1 MSQAHTARTQRKP
14 KFLIVFLKELRETIR
29 DPRALGLLA
38 LFIALSPVLIG
49 FALNMLIDRSSRP
62 EREGIEVTV
71 IGATQA
77 PNLMALLKTRN
88 VTVTNIERMSEEQI
102 GDVLHTRKAVAVLRL
117 PDSFGKNYQDMRP
130 APIEL
135 WFDSAQD
142 TSGKRR
148 EVELMLAEYSSNIA
162 GARLLAHGVSPAVLN
177 PIQLQKYDAGTAASR
192 SALII
197 GTMLG
202 TFFIPAFALSL
213 SASIDSTAGER
224 ERRSLEILLAQPA
237 RALDLITGK
246 WLAASTLAAVG
257 ITLELLCAHGV
268 LSWLPLEE
276 IGISWRISTG
286 EILMVSLL
294 SVPLSL
300 FAAALQ
306 MALAMNARSFKEAQT
321 VLSFVLMIP
330 MIPMILVPM
339 LGLKTGDWM
348 YFVPVLANQTLL
360 GELAKGQGITMLTAF
375 ATFFSSLIPALLA
388 VAFGAWR
395 MKSEHYVLS
404 V

>member
-1 MSQAHTARTQRKP
+1 MTPATTAPTRRKP
-14 KFLIVFLKELRETIR
+14 KFLIVFLKELRETLR

-71 IGATQA
+71 SGAAYA
-77 PNLMALLKTRN
+77 PNLMALLKQRK
-88 VTVTNIERMSEEQI
+88 VTVTPIERMTDEQI
-102 GDVLHTRKAVAVLRL
+102 GDALRTRKAVAVLRL
-117 PDSFGKNYQDMRP
+117 PDTFSKNYQDMRP
-130 APIEL
+130 AQIEL
-135 WFDSAQD
+135 WYDSAQD

-148 EVELMLAEYSSNIA
+148 EVELLLAEYSSSIA
-162 GARLLAHGVSPAVLN
+162 GARLLAHGVSPAVLS
-177 PIQLQKYDAGTAASR
+177 PIQLQKYDSGTAASR
-192 SALII
+192 SALIL

-237 RALDLITGK
+237 RAIDLITGK

-257 ITLELLCAHGV
+257 ITLELLCAHAV

-321 VLSFVLMIP
+321 VLSFVLLIP
-330 MIPMILVPM
+330 MVPMMLVPM
-339 LGLKTGDWM
+339 LSLKTGNWM
-348 YFVPVLANQTLL
+348 YFVPVLSNQTLL
-360 GELAKGQGITMLTAF
+360 GELAKGQGITLLAAT
-375 ATFFSSLIPALLA
+375 ATFFSSMLPALLA
-388 VAFGAWR
+388 VGFGAWR

>member
-1 MSQAHTARTQRKP
+1 MINASKKTKGKP
-14 KFLIVFLKELRETIR
+14 KFLVVFLKELRETLR

-62 EREGIEVTV
+62 EREGIEITVT
-71 IGATQA
+71 GAAQA
-77 PNLMALLKTRN
+77 PNLMALLKQRN
-88 VTVTNIERMSEEQI
+88 VTVTSVDRLSDEQI
-102 GDVLHTRKAVAVLRL
+102 GDVLKSRKAVAVLRL
-117 PDSFGKNYQDMRP
+117 SDNFSKNYQDMRP
-130 APIEL
+130 AQIEL

-148 EVELMLAEYSSNIA
+148 EVELLLGEYSSSIA
-162 GARLLAHGVSPAVLN
+162 SARLLAHGVSPAVLS
-177 PIQLQKYDAGTAASR
+177 PVQLQKYDSGTAASR
-192 SALII
+192 SALIL

-224 ERRSLEILLAQPA
+224 ERRSLEVLLAQPA
-237 RALDLITGK
+237 RSIDLITGK
-246 WLAASTLAAVG
+246 WLAASTMAAVG
-257 ITLELLCAHGV
+257 ITLELLFAHAV

-276 IGISWRISTG
+276 IGISWRIGTG
-286 EILMVSLL
+286 EILLVSLL

-321 VLSFVLMIP
+321 VLSFVMLIP
-330 MIPMILVPM
+330 MVPMFLVPM
-339 LGLKTGDWM
+339 LGLKTADWM
-348 YFVPVLANQTLL
+348 YFVPVLANQTMM
-360 GELAKGQGITMLTAF
+360 GELAKGQGISLLAAT
-375 ATFFSSLIPALLA
+375 ATFFSSMVPALAA

-395 MKSEHYVLS
+395 MRSEHYVLS

>member
-1 MSQAHTARTQRKP
+1 MMNASTRPTRRKP
-14 KFLIVFLKELRETIR
+14 KFLIVFLKELRETLR

-71 IGATQA
+71 SGAAQA
-77 PNLMALLKTRN
+77 PNLMALLKQRN
-88 VTVTNIERMSEEQI
+88 VTVTPVERISDEQI
-102 GDVLHTRKAVAVLRL
+102 GEVLKGRKAVAVLRL
-117 PDSFGKNYQDMRP
+117 SDSFGKNYQDMRP
-130 APIEL
+130 AQVEL

-148 EVELMLAEYSSNIA
+148 EVELMLAEYNSSVA
-162 GARLLAHGVSPAVLN
+162 SARLLAHGVSPAVLT
-177 PIQLQKYDAGTAASR
+177 PVQLQKYDAGSAASR
-192 SALII
+192 SALIL

-224 ERRSLEILLAQPA
+224 ERRSLEVLLAQPA
-237 RALDLITGK
+237 RTLDLISGK

-257 ITLELLCAHGV
+257 ITLELLFAHGV

-276 IGISWRISTG
+276 IGISWRISTAD
-286 EILMVSLL
+286 ILMVSLL

-321 VLSFVLMIP
+321 VLSFVMLVP
-330 MIPMILVPM
+330 MVPMFLVPM
-339 LGLKTGDWM
+339 LGLKTSDWM
-348 YFVPVLANQTLL
+348 YFVPVLSNQTML
-360 GELAKGQGITMLTAF
+360 GELARGQGITLLAAG
-375 ATFFSSLIPALLA
+375 ATFFSSLLPALGA
-388 VAFGAWR
+388 VAFASWR
-395 MKSEHYVLS
+395 MRSEHYVLS

>member
-306 MALAMNARSFKEAQT
+306 MALAMNARS
-321 VLSFVLMIP
+321 
-330 MIPMILVPM
+330 
-339 LGLKTGDWM
+339 
-348 YFVPVLANQTLL
+348 
-360 GELAKGQGITMLTAF
+360 
-375 ATFFSSLIPALLA
+375 
-388 VAFGAWR
+388 
-395 MKSEHYVLS
+395 
-404 V
+404 